1 MQSINSK
8 KRGESMN
15 LRLSSITIVLK
26 KNISFLSLG
35 LCKSMIFSQS
45 TLRAQREES
54 IAPAKSI
61 LSVNSVPSVRDIF
74 FVFAQSQ
81 DCSLFTKS
89 LHSYLAGSLLSLF
102 FFSDCIYLQNQK
114 LEQINYPETEF
125 FSGFYAGQNEVNPIY
140 FKEWCKKYCEQIREI
155 SQSLGSDYYI
165 EIRGKMDATELPEN
179 RKLISQGRANSI
191 KQLLFE
197 NGIEETK
204 LKAIADPEPN
214 QHLGK
219 DKFDPKN
226 RTVRFRIQKK
236 D

>member
-1 MQSINSK
+1 
-8 KRGESMN
+8 
-15 LRLSSITIVLK
+15 
-26 KNISFLSLG
+26 
-35 LCKSMIFSQS
+35 MIFSQS

-89 LHSYLAGSLLSLF
+89 LHS
-102 FFSDCIYLQNQK
+102 
-114 LEQINYPETEF
+114 YPETEF

>member
-1 MQSINSK
+1 VQSINSK
-8 KRGESMN
+8 KIGDAMN
-15 LRLSSITIVLK
+15 QK
-26 KNISFLSLG
+26 
-35 LCKSMIFSQS
+35 
-45 TLRAQREES
+45 
-54 IAPAKSI
+54 I
-61 LSVNSVPSVRDIF
+61 LF
-74 FVFAQSQ
+74 
-81 DCSLFTKS
+81 SLFS
-89 LHSYLAGSLLSLF
+89 FFLF
-102 FFSDCIYLQNQK
+102 SSCIYIQNKK

-140 FKEWCKKYCEQIREI
+140 FKKWCKKYCEQIREV
-155 SQSLGSDYYI
+155 SQNLEEDYYI

-179 RKLISQGRANSI
+179 RKRISLGRANSV

-214 QHLGK
+214 EYLGK

-226 RTVRFRIQKK
+226 RTVRFRVQKK